1 MANPTS
7 RATLIDYCKRR
18 LGDPVI
24 EINVDEDQLED
35 RVDESLQYYQEYH
48 SDATFRT
55 YVSHQVT
62 ADDITNEYIDVAN
75 DILFVT
81 RLFAMSSS
89 FNSSFNFFD
98 IKYQLMLNDI
108 ADMQNFAGDLAY
120 YDQLNQYL
128 TTLDMKLNG
137 YPLTEFVRRQNRLY
151 LFGDFNDGDVKEGEY
166 ILYEAYKI
174 VDPSTHTSV
183 FNDMWLKEYTT
194 ALIKQQWGQNLI
206 KFEGMQLPGGV
217 ILNGRQI
224 YDDATS
230 EIEALR
236 EKIRLEHELPA
247 DFFVG

>member
-35 RVDESLQYYQEYH
+35 RVDEALQYWQEYH
-48 SDATFRT
+48 SDATYRT
-55 YVSHQVT
+55 YVSTLLT
-62 ADDITNEYIDVAN
+62 ADDVTNGYITTSNDV
-75 DILFVT
+75 LFVT
-81 RLFAMSSS
+81 RMFAISSS

-128 TTLDMKLNG
+128 SLLDMKLNG
-137 YPLTEFVRRQNRLY
+137 YPQTEFARKQNRLY
-151 LFGDFNDGDVKEGEY
+151 LFGDFTDGDAKAGEY
-166 ILYEAYKI
+166 IVYEAYKT

-183 FNDMWLKEYTT
+183 YNDMWLKEYTT
-194 ALIKQQWGQNLI
+194 ALIKQQWGANLI

-224 YDDATS
+224 YDDATTD
-230 EIEALR
+230 IDKLR
-236 EKIRLEHELPA
+236 ETLRTEHELPV

>member
-18 LGDPVI
+18 LGDPVV

-35 RVDESLQYYQEYH
+35 RVDEALQYYQEYH

-55 YVSHQVT
+55 YISALIGDSDVT
-62 ADDITNEYIDVAN
+62 REYIDVPT
-75 DILFVT
+75 DVLYVT
-81 RLFAMSSS
+81 RMFTLSSS

-128 TTLDMKLNG
+128 SILDIKLNG
-137 YPLTEFVRRQNRLY
+137 HPQTEFVRRQNRLY
-151 LFGDFNDGDVKEGEY
+151 LFGDFVDGDVKAGEY
-166 ILYEAYKI
+166 ILYEAYRI
-174 VDPSTHTSV
+174 VDPSSHTAI

-194 ALIKQQWGQNLI
+194 SLIKQQWGMNLI

-217 ILNGRQI
+217 IINGRQL
-224 YDDATS
+224 YDDATG

-236 EKIRLEHELPA
+236 ERIRTEHELPA